1 MMPAARE
8 PLRSWFYR
16 PWLLAMCA
24 AVSSA
29 VLLLVTSLGIAMYE
43 VQLRE
48 SEQMNAQ
55 GERFL
60 ERLEQL
66 FGQLREG
73 LDVLEAQPLRECSL
87 DMIEVL
93 QQISF
98 SYRFIYEAAYI
109 DAFQSCTNRPRQG
122 NLAIVRPPDIRG
134 PTYSYWLNTSA
145 EPNENRAA
153 LMLGRG
159 NFRVATSRGHLT
171 DMVDLPANSSLMV
184 VLDHDTYAIPVLG
197 QATAWPPEEPV
208 SLTSG
213 SPLQVTQSQLIYR
226 MPTTNP
232 EYQLV
237 LVTPRSASLQ
247 LEMLKGW
254 WWLAPASLALAIC
267 IGGLVFHL
275 ARQHQS
281 LGAELQGALRRGELQ
296 VLYQPIFDLLTRQCV
311 GAEALLRWRRPDGSL
326 TSPELFIPM
335 AENTGQIRQITD
347 FVLQRLLEQLGHLL
361 RANPQLYIS
370 VNLAACDVMVPRI
383 GKVMARLLAQHRV
396 AARQIAFEVTERGL
410 IDVVVARHNLQALR
424 DVGHQV
430 LIDDFGTGYCSLAYL
445 QTLPVDCLK
454 IDKAFIDALGHDAAS
469 SGVAPHI
476 IRMAHALQLKVIAEG
491 IEFEDQAQL
500 LSSEGVRFGQ
510 GWLFAHALSAV
521 QFIDLITRGRRLATR
536 RLDDEA

>member
-24 AVSSA
+24 AVLSA
-29 VLLLVTSLGIAMYE
+29 ALLLAASLGIAMHE
-43 VQLRE
+43 AQLRE

-55 GERFL
+55 GQRFL

-73 LDVLEAQPLRECSL
+73 LDVLEAQPLRGCSPE
-87 DMIEVL
+87 MVVTL

-109 DAFQSCTNRPRQG
+109 DSAQACTNWPLQD
-122 NLAIVRPPDIRG
+122 NLAVMRPPDIRG
-134 PTYSYWLNTSA
+134 PTYSYWLNTST

-184 VLDHDTYAIPVLG
+184 VLDHGSRAIPVLG
-197 QATAWPPEEPV
+197 PALEWPPTEPWPP
-208 SLTSG
+208 TG
-213 SPLQVTQSQLIYR
+213 RSPLLVTQDQLIYR
-226 MPTTNP
+226 MPTSNP
-232 EYQLV
+232 EYQMV
-237 LVTPRSASLQ
+237 LVTPRTNMRR
-247 LEMLKGW
+247 EIFEGW
-254 WWLAPASLALAIC
+254 WWLLPSSLVLAVF
-267 IGGLVFHL
+267 IGGLAFQL
-275 ARQHQS
+275 AGQRQS

-296 VLYQPIFDLLTRQCV
+296 VLYQPIFDLRTRQCV
-311 GAEALLRWRRPDGSL
+311 GAEALLRWRRPDGTL
-326 TSPELFIPM
+326 TSPDLFIPM
-335 AENTGQIRQITD
+335 AENTGQIRPITD

-383 GKVMARLLAQHRV
+383 GKVMARLLALHRV

-445 QTLPVDCLK
+445 QTLPVDYLK

-491 IEFEDQAQL
+491 IEFEDQALL

-521 QFIDLITRGRRLATR
+521 QFIDLITRGRRLGPR
-536 RLDDEA
+536 RLDDGA

>member
-1 MMPAARE
+1 MPAARE

-24 AVSSA
+24 AVLSA
-29 VLLLVTSLGIAMYE
+29 ALLLAASLGIAMHE
-43 VQLRE
+43 AQLRE

-55 GERFL
+55 GQRFL

-73 LDVLEAQPLRECSL
+73 LDVLEAQPLRGCSPE
-87 DMIEVL
+87 MVVAL

-109 DAFQSCTNRPRQG
+109 DAAQACTNWPLQD
-122 NLAIVRPPDIRG
+122 NLAVMRPPDIRG

-184 VLDHDTYAIPVLG
+184 VLDHGSRAIPVLG
-197 QATAWPPEEPV
+197 PALDWPPTEPWPP
-208 SLTSG
+208 TG
-213 SPLQVTQSQLIYR
+213 RSPLLVTQDQLIYR
-226 MPTTNP
+226 MPTSNP
-232 EYQLV
+232 EYQMV
-237 LVTPRSASLQ
+237 LVTPRTNMQ
-247 LEMLKGW
+247 REIFEGW
-254 WWLAPASLALAIC
+254 WWLLPSSLVLAVF
-267 IGGLVFHL
+267 IGGLAFQL
-275 ARQHQS
+275 AGQRQS

-296 VLYQPIFDLLTRQCV
+296 VLYQPIFDLRTRQCV
-311 GAEALLRWRRPDGSL
+311 GAEALLRWRRPDGTL
-326 TSPELFIPM
+326 TSPDLFIPM
-335 AENTGQIRQITD
+335 AENTGQIRPITD

-383 GKVMARLLAQHRV
+383 GKVMARLLALHRV

-445 QTLPVDCLK
+445 QTLPVDYLK

-491 IEFEDQAQL
+491 IEFEDQALL

-521 QFIDLITRGRRLATR
+521 QFIDLITRGRRLGPR
-536 RLDDEA
+536 RLDDGA